1 MNESDVR
8 TILDNVTDE
17 IVEVVVKA
25 GIDGDLVLKQIDLL
39 QVGFCSFV
47 ILLIEKGV
55 VTLDEV
61 EQSRIKFT
69 AGWDQLS
76 AGVRDAV
83 DSKLRS

>member
-17 IVEVVVKA
+17 IVEVVKA